1 MPSSPPSIF
10 SLPPPIVFSVAG
22 EGGGEGG
29 EVVVKE
35 DDEENEEEDFTD
47 PIETS
52 CLPGS
57 KLALMP
63 DIWKD
68 DNSRMVEGEVIRII
82 KMVMVMNTKM
92 DGTTDGVIISKSS
105 MRELEIEEEIL
116 KSGIVIAKCV
126 F

>member
-1 MPSSPPSIF
+1 M
-10 SLPPPIVFSVAG
+10 
-22 EGGGEGG
+22 
-29 EVVVKE
+29 VVKE

-47 PIETS
+47 PIETG

-57 KLALMP
+57 KLALKP
-63 DIWKD
+63 DIWKY
-68 DNSRMVEGEVIRII
+68 DNSRMVEGEVTRIV
-82 KMVMVMNTKM
+82 KMVIMNTKM
-92 DGTTDGVIISKSS
+92 DGITDGIIISKSS